1 VSRYAR
7 PRPDAGQANRVQ
19 PRIQLTSID
28 VIASALEPMTP
39 ALGRM
44 SSPDGAVTLMLSD
57 IADAGAAA
65 EELGAERWEQLVS
78 DHHLLV
84 EQILARHDGQLA
96 RFQGDGFL
104 ASFGSA
110 HSGLHAAVDLQR
122 TFTAAPTEQRSLS
135 IRVGLHSGF
144 VIGNPEQMM
153 GRNVVLAARIAAQ
166 AKGGEIL
173 VSSTAR
179 EYTATDPSFSFEPH
193 GEYHFKGLLGEH
205 EVFSVLWR

>member
-1 VSRYAR
+1 
-7 PRPDAGQANRVQ
+7 VQ

-28 VIASALEPMTP
+28 VIASALEPVTP

-44 SSPDGAVTLMLSD
+44 SSPDGAITLMLSD
-57 IADAGAAA
+57 IADATAAA

-84 EQILARHDGQLA
+84 EQLIARHDGQVV

-122 TFTAAPTEQRSLS
+122 TFTGSRGERQSLS

-144 VIGNPEQMM
+144 VIANPEQMM

-173 VSSTAR
+173 VSSTAK
-179 EYTATDPSFSFEPH
+179 EYTATDPSFRFEEH

-205 EVFSVLWR
+205 VVYAVVWR

>member
-1 VSRYAR
+1 
-7 PRPDAGQANRVQ
+7 VQ

-65 EELGAERWEQLVS
+65 QQLGADRWEQLVR
-78 DHHLLV
+78 DHHMLV
-84 EQILARHDGQLA
+84 EQILARHDGQVA
-96 RFQGDGFL
+96 KFEGDGFL
-104 ASFGSA
+104 ATFRSA
-110 HSGLHAAVDLQR
+110 HAGLHAAVDLQR
-122 TFTAAPTEQRSLS
+122 TFAASPAEHQSLS

-153 GRNVVLAARIAAQ
+153 GRNVVLAARIAGQ

-173 VSSTAR
+173 VSSTAK
-179 EYTATDPSFSFEPH
+179 EYTETDPSFRFKER
-193 GEYHFKGLLGEH
+193 GEFHFKGLLGEH
-205 EVFSVLWR
+205 VVYSVLWR